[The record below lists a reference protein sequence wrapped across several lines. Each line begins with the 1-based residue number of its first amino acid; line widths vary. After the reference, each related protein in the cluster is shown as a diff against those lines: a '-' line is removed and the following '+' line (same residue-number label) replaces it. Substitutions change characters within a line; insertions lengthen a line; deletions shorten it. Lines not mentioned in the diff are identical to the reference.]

1 MWRRYNMTQGLVA
14 FFVALT
20 VLSTFYAVF
29 APNNKKVLRSLPAI
43 EIDDPSWF
51 DKWIRPAVRNFLPQ
65 APLALTRYARK
76 NGNVAAVLARSGN
89 PWRVTP
95 EEYMILRVLATIA
108 GIIFGLFVSTL
119 GYITIDPIMVAG
131 FGALVGF
138 IAPQA
143 LLSSEWG
150 KRRRDLDTT
159 LPEALDMLRI
169 ALDAGYNFNNA
180 IQQTIELLPQGP
192 TRTELAR
199 VNNELKAGRTLN
211 AALTGFS
218 YRCPTDGVEA
228 FVRVIAQAQATG
240 VDIASTL
247 AFQADEARAGYERQ
261 VDVKAQKMQTTLFF
275 PIIGLLLPV
284 LVILMFA
291 PSVANLQGAF

>member
-1 MWRRYNMTQGLVA
+1 MTIGLVA

-29 APNNKKVLRSLPAI
+29 APNNKKVLKGLPSI
-43 EIDDPSWF
+43 EVENASWF

-65 APLALTRYARK
+65 APLSLTRYARQ
-76 NGNVAAVLARSGN
+76 NGGVAATLARSGN

-95 EEYMILRVLATIA
+95 EEYVIMRALAAVA
-108 GIIFGLFVSTL
+108 GAIFGLFVFTL
-119 GYITIDPIMVAG
+119 GYVDVSPILVAA
-131 FGALVGF
+131 FGALLGYS
-138 IAPQA
+138 APQS

-150 KRRRDLDTT
+150 KRRRDLETT
-159 LPEALDMLRI
+159 LPEALDLLRI

-180 IQQTIELLPQGP
+180 LQQTIELLPLGA
-192 TRTELAR
+192 TRSELAR
-199 VNNELKAGRTLN
+199 VNSELKAGRTLN
-211 AALTGFS
+211 SALTGFG

-228 FVRVIAQAQATG
+228 FVRVISQAQATG

-247 AFQADEARAGYERQ
+247 TFQADEARAGYERE
-261 VDVKAQKMQTTLFF
+261 VDVRAQKMQTTLFF